1 MISKNAVKALN
12 EQITKEMY
20 SAYLYQ
26 SMAAFSAGISL
37 KGFAHWF
44 EVQALEELFHAE
56 KMYNYILDQNERV
69 ILDSIQKPP
78 SDFSSPADMFEKTLE
93 HERTV
98 TASINAI
105 AELAKKEGDNAT
117 YNFMLWFVN
126 EQIEEEATPAE
137 ILGRLK
143 LAGEGSG
150 LFMMDAELGARVYT
164 PPAVPRK
171 FKLFLS

>member
-1 MISKNAVKALN
+1 MISKNVAKALN

-26 SMAAFSAGISL
+26 SMAAFSASISL

-69 ILDSIQKPP
+69 ILDTIQKPP
-78 SDFSSPADMFEKTLE
+78 ADFASPIDLFIQTLAHEKI
-93 HERTV
+93 V
-98 TASINAI
+98 TASINDI
-105 AELAKKEGDNAT
+105 AELSKRESDNAT

-126 EQIEEEATPAE
+126 EQIEEEATPSD
-137 ILGRLK
+137 IIGRLK

-164 PPAVPRK
+164 PPVLPLTY
-171 FKLFLS
+171 KLFLA